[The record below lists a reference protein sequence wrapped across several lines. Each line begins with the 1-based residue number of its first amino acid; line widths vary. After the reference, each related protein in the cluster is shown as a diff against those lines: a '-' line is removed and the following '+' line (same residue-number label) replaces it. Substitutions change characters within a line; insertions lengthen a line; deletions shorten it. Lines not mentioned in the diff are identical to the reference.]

1 MLAANQKEDMDEW
14 LAEICKCMEEDQG
27 STSQRCG
34 AETVYD
40 CLVISLANKKLLCFY
55 QWNVSGLKELILTP
69 KPLFN
74 SALMYIMVNMYES
87 VMCADATSSPR
98 LSRGHPNTLYNAIQ
112 DSTMQ

>member
-40 CLVISLANKKLLCFY
+40 CLVISLANKNIIVFLSMECFRS
-55 QWNVSGLKELILTP
+55 QRV
-69 KPLFN
+69 N
-74 SALMYIMVNMYES
+74 SH
-87 VMCADATSSPR
+87 T
-98 LSRGHPNTLYNAIQ
+98 
-112 DSTMQ
+112 